1 MTILIKKIWSKIFK
15 PLFRPK
21 IEKKLFLIMES
32 YVVSMSAVFYSFLS
46 MDHCQIGK
54 ENDTKILKIFFGP
67 RGYPGIPQIGK
78 NCSKWLK
85 TVFFIMLTYI
95 FFINTNVVIS

>member
-1 MTILIKKIWSKIFK
+1 
-15 PLFRPK
+15 
-21 IEKKLFLIMES
+21 MES

-67 RGYPGIPQIGK
+67 RGYPGIPQIGQ
-78 NCSKWLK
+78 NWAKWLK
-85 TVFFIMLTYI
+85 IVFFIMLTYI
-95 FFINTNVVIS
+95 FCLKTKVVLS